1 MGSLTYRE
9 RCDMENKSVVF
20 PTNFIS
26 LGMAIDIVKF
36 RLDDTTIPLN
46 TKMLAISRIAEM
58 ETINSITKD
67 ELQKALRWLF
77 LHYDFER

>member
-1 MGSLTYRE
+1 MNR
-9 RCDMENKSVVF
+9 KSVVF

-36 RLDDTTIPLN
+36 KLDDQTIPLG

-58 ETINSITKD
+58 KTINSITKD

-77 LHYDFER
+77 VHYDFER

>member
-1 MGSLTYRE
+1 
-9 RCDMENKSVVF
+9 MENKSVVF